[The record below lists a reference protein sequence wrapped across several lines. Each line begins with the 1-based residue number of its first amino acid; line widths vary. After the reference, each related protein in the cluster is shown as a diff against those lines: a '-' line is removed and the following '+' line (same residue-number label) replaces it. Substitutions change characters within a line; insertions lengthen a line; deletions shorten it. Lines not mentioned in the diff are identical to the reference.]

1 MFDCCLAARGG
12 WSLCC
17 PAPMWCIS
25 GVFLSSGWSQPGGVH
40 CDKRHQ
46 CMPAEV
52 GSYMYSDTNNH
63 LFHYSAVQ
71 PTQSAATGPIS
82 WKRTTAT
89 TRVPVTATASAST
102 ASVDPSHRHLTG
114 IFVHTI
120 QSHTKHL
127 LSFFS
132 SYTFHLSQTLA
143 LSTIYFI
150 TTQNYRV
157 SQK

>member
-52 GSYMYSDTNNH
+52 GSYMYSHTNNH

-82 WKRTTAT
+82 WTRTTAT

-114 IFVHTI
+114 IFVHTVI
-120 QSHTKHL
+120 QNIFCQFSYPS
-127 LSFFS
+127 LS
-132 SYTFHLSQTLA
+132 TLA
-143 LSTIYFI
+143 LSTTYFI
-150 TTQNYRV
+150 LRLRTTGCPK
-157 SQK
+157 S